1 MDRFPIAARSLER
14 PYHIDGDQFE
24 RQYKERLSGY
34 SGWLEKDHADRWL
47 VFPENVG
54 ERLSVDETSL
64 SNGEL
69 YTVVTNKAAKG
80 RKGAIVAI
88 VSGTDSGAVL
98 EALERI
104 PMAVRQHVMEVTL
117 DMAGSMGR
125 ICRLAFPNAVKVID
139 RFHVQKLALDAVQ
152 ELRVRF
158 RWDAMDREN
167 EQIRQAKLSGKEY
180 RPELLSRKGVQ
191 TGASPQRRH
200 PQATPLPQQIP
211 PVQVPGEMDGVPEDE
226 GEASVRHIPRH
237 RPGIFSVSQT
247 EADLLQDK
255 NQGRGLHKTGKN
267 EVQKSGI
274 DTFRTI
280 EETIYN
286 HYENILNFFDNR
298 STNASAESF
307 NAKIKAFRRQLRGV
321 SDVRYFL
328 FRLCNIYA

>member
-1 MDRFPIAARSLER
+1 MDRCPIAARSLER

-24 RQYKERLSGY
+24 RQYKEHLSGY
-34 SGWLEKDHADRWL
+34 LGWSERDHADRWL

-139 RFHVQKLALDAVQ
+139 RFHVQK
-152 ELRVRF
+152 
-158 RWDAMDREN
+158 
-167 EQIRQAKLSGKEY
+167 Y
-180 RPELLSRKGVQ
+180 RPELLPNGDTLKQLLFRSRYLLFK
-191 TGASPQRRH
+191 SPEKWTESQK
-200 PQATPLPQQIP
+200 TI
-211 PVQVPGEMDGVPEDE
+211 QVPGEMDGVAEDQ
-226 GEASVRHIPRH
+226 GEAPVRHIPRH
-237 RPGIFSVSQT
+237 RPGILPVSQT

-255 NQGRGLHKTGKN
+255 NQGRGLHETGKVVQRGP
-267 EVQKSGI
+267 EVW
-274 DTFRTI
+274 
-280 EETIYN
+280 
-286 HYENILNFFDNR
+286 NR
-298 STNASAESF
+298 H
-307 NAKIKAFRRQLRGV
+307 IPHHRG
-321 SDVRYFL
+321 DDIQPL
-328 FRLCNIYA
+328 

>member
-1 MDRFPIAARSLER
+1 MDKYPIAARSLER
-14 PYHIDGDQFE
+14 PYHIDGDQFK
-24 RQYKERLSGY
+24 RQYKEHLSGY
-34 SGWLEKDHADRWL
+34 LGWSEKDHADRWL

-125 ICRLAFPNAVKVID
+125 ICRMAVRQHVMEVTLDMAGSMGRICRLAFPNAVKVID

-180 RPELLSRKGVQ
+180 RPELLSNGDTLKQLLFRSRYLLFK
-191 TGASPQRRH
+191 SPEKWTESQKTRARLLFDIY
-200 PQATPLPQQIP
+200 PDIAQAYSLSHKLRLIYSKTKT
-211 PVQVPGEMDGVPEDE
+211 
-226 GEASVRHIPRH
+226 
-237 RPGIFSVSQT
+237 QT

-255 NQGRGLHKTGKN
+255 NQGRGLYKTGKMVQRGP
-267 EVQKSGI
+267 EVW
-274 DTFRTI
+274 
-280 EETIYN
+280 
-286 HYENILNFFDNR
+286 NR
-298 STNASAESF
+298 HVPHH
-307 NAKIKAFRRQLRGV
+307 RG
-321 SDVRYFL
+321 DDL
-328 FRLCNIYA
+328 QPL

>member
-1 MDRFPIAARSLER
+1 MDSFPIAASSLER
-14 PYHIDGDQFE
+14 PYHIDGDQLE
-24 RQYKERLSGY
+24 RQYKDHLSGY
-34 SGWLEKDHADRWL
+34 RAWEERCHADRWL

-54 ERLSVDETSL
+54 ERLSIDETGL

-69 YTVVTNKAAKG
+69 YTVVTNKSARG
-80 RKGAIVAI
+80 RKGSIVAI
-88 VSGTDSGAVL
+88 ISGTDSGKVL
-98 EALERI
+98 EALWRI
-104 PMAVRQHVMEVTL
+104 PLVHRQKVMEVTL
-117 DMAGSMGR
+117 DMAGSMNR
-125 ICRLAFPNAVKVID
+125 ISRQAFPNAVKVID

-167 EQIRQAKLSGKEY
+167 EEIRQARLEGREYHPMELPNGDTLKQLLFRSRYLLYKSPEKWTESQKVRANLLFGMYPDIAQAYSLAHKLRLIYSKTKA
-180 RPELLSRKGVQ
+180 KGVAY
-191 TGASPQRRH
+191 TKLARW
-200 PQATPLPQQIP
+200 
-211 PVQVPGEMDGVPEDE
+211 
-226 GEASVRHIPRH
+226 
-237 RPGIFSVSQT
+237 F
-247 EADLLQDK
+247 
-255 NQGRGLHKTGKN
+255 N

-321 SDVRYFL
+321 SDVSYFL

>member
-1 MDRFPIAARSLER
+1 MDRCPIAARSLER

-24 RQYKERLSGY
+24 RQYKEHLSGY
-34 SGWLEKDHADRWL
+34 LGWSEREHADRWL

-167 EQIRQAKLSGKEY
+167 EQIRQAGRLNS
-180 RPELLSRKGVQ
+180 PERS
-191 TGASPQRRH
+191 TGRSFSPT
-200 PQATPLPQQIP
+200 ATPSSNSSSAADTSCSSPLRNGRSPRRRGRSSCSTYTP
-211 PVQVPGEMDGVPEDE
+211 TSP
-226 GEASVRHIPRH
+226 RHI
-237 RPGIFSVSQT
+237 
-247 EADLLQDK
+247 LCL
-255 NQGRGLHKTGKN
+255 
-267 EVQKSGI
+267 
-274 DTFRTI
+274 
-280 EETIYN
+280 
-286 HYENILNFFDNR
+286 
-298 STNASAESF
+298 TN
-307 NAKIKAFRRQLRGV
+307 
-321 SDVRYFL
+321 
-328 FRLCNIYA
+328 

>member
-1 MDRFPIAARSLER
+1 MDKYPIAARSLER

-24 RQYKERLSGY
+24 RQYKEHLSGY
-34 SGWLEKDHADRWL
+34 LGWSEREHADRWL

-88 VSGTDSGAVL
+88 VL
-98 EALERI
+98 EALKRI

-167 EQIRQAKLSGKEY
+167 EQIRHAKLSGKEY
-180 RPELLSRKGVQ
+180 RPELLSNGDTLKQLLFRSRYLLFK
-191 TGASPQRRH
+191 SP
-200 PQATPLPQQIP
+200 
-211 PVQVPGEMDGVPEDE
+211 EKW
-226 GEASVRHIPRH
+226 
-237 RPGIFSVSQT
+237 T

-255 NQGRGLHKTGKN
+255 NQGRGLHETGKVVQRGP
-267 EVQKSGI
+267 EVW
-274 DTFRTI
+274 
-280 EETIYN
+280 
-286 HYENILNFFDNR
+286 NR
-298 STNASAESF
+298 H
-307 NAKIKAFRRQLRGV
+307 IPHHRG
-321 SDVRYFL
+321 DDIQPL
-328 FRLCNIYA
+328 

>member
-1 MDRFPIAARSLER
+1 M
-14 PYHIDGDQFE
+14 
-24 RQYKERLSGY
+24 
-34 SGWLEKDHADRWL
+34 EKDHADRWL

-88 VSGTDSGAVL
+88 VSGTDSGVVL

-167 EQIRQAKLSGKEY
+167 EQIRHAKLSGKEY
-180 RPELLSRKGVQ
+180 RPELLPNG
-191 TGASPQRRH
+191 
-200 PQATPLPQQIP
+200 
-211 PVQVPGEMDGVPEDE
+211 
-226 GEASVRHIPRH
+226 
-237 RPGIFSVSQT
+237 
-247 EADLLQDK
+247 
-255 NQGRGLHKTGKN
+255 
-267 EVQKSGI
+267 
-274 DTFRTI
+274 DT
-280 EETIYN
+280 
-286 HYENILNFFDNR
+286 L
-298 STNASAESF
+298 
-307 NAKIKAFRRQLRGV
+307 KQL
-321 SDVRYFL
+321 L
-328 FRLCNIYA
+328 FRSRYLLFKSPEKWTESQKTRAKLLFDICNQ

>member
-1 MDRFPIAARSLER
+1 MDRCPIAARSLER

-24 RQYKERLSGY
+24 RQYKEHLSGY

-180 RPELLSRKGVQ
+180 RPELLPNGDTLKQLLFRSRYLLFK
-191 TGASPQRRH
+191 SPEKWTESQKTRAKLLFDIY
-200 PQATPLPQQIP
+200 PDIAQAYSL
-211 PVQVPGEMDGVPEDE
+211 
-226 GEASVRHIPRH
+226 S
-237 RPGIFSVSQT
+237 
-247 EADLLQDK
+247 
-255 NQGRGLHKTGKN
+255 HKL
-267 EVQKSGI
+267 
-274 DTFRTI
+274 RL
-280 EETIYN
+280 IY
-286 HYENILNFFDNR
+286 
-298 STNASAESF
+298 SKT
-307 NAKIKAFRRQLRGV
+307 KIKAG
-321 SDVRYFL
+321 RYG
-328 FRLCNIYA
+328 RAQPPAAGR

>member
-1 MDRFPIAARSLER
+1 
-14 PYHIDGDQFE
+14 
-24 RQYKERLSGY
+24 
-34 SGWLEKDHADRWL
+34 
-47 VFPENVG
+47 
-54 ERLSVDETSL
+54 
-64 SNGEL
+64 
-69 YTVVTNKAAKG
+69 
-80 RKGAIVAI
+80 
-88 VSGTDSGAVL
+88 
-98 EALERI
+98 
-104 PMAVRQHVMEVTL
+104 MAVRQHVMEVTL

-167 EQIRQAKLSGKEY
+167 EQIRHAKLSGKEY
-180 RPELLSRKGVQ
+180 RPELLPNGDTLKQLLFRSRYLLFKSPEKWTETQKTRAKLAYSLSHKLRLIYSKTKIKGVAY
-191 TGASPQRRH
+191 TKLARW
-200 PQATPLPQQIP
+200 
-211 PVQVPGEMDGVPEDE
+211 
-226 GEASVRHIPRH
+226 
-237 RPGIFSVSQT
+237 F
-247 EADLLQDK
+247 
-255 NQGRGLHKTGKN
+255 N
-267 EVQKSGI
+267 EVQQSGI

>member
-1 MDRFPIAARSLER
+1 MDRYPIAARSLER

-24 RQYKERLSGY
+24 RQYKEHLSGY
-34 SGWLEKDHADRWL
+34 SGWSEREHADRWL

-180 RPELLSRKGVQ
+180 RPELLSNGDTLKQLLFRSRYLLFKSPEKWTETQKTRAKLLFDIYPDIAQAYSLSHKLRLIYSKTKIKGVAY
-191 TGASPQRRH
+191 TKLARW
-200 PQATPLPQQIP
+200 
-211 PVQVPGEMDGVPEDE
+211 
-226 GEASVRHIPRH
+226 
-237 RPGIFSVSQT
+237 F
-247 EADLLQDK
+247 
-255 NQGRGLHKTGKN
+255 N

-328 FRLCNIYA
+328 FRLCSIYA